1 MSMRISDVTIRNA
14 NNGFILEWYDD
25 DSRIMIYETMD
36 ELVAKIRELLED

>member
-1 MSMRISDVTIRNA
+1 MKISDVTIRNA

-36 ELVAKIRELLED
+36 ELIMAIRELLED

>member
-1 MSMRISDVTIRNA
+1 MRISDVTIRNA

-36 ELVAKIRELLED
+36 ELVASIRQLLED

>member
-1 MSMRISDVTIRNA
+1 MRISDVTIRNA

>member
-1 MSMRISDVTIRNA
+1 MRISDVTIRNA

-36 ELVAKIRELLED
+36 ELVAKISERLED

>member
-1 MSMRISDVTIRNA
+1 MKISDVTIRNA

-25 DSRIMIYETMD
+25 DNRIMIYETMD